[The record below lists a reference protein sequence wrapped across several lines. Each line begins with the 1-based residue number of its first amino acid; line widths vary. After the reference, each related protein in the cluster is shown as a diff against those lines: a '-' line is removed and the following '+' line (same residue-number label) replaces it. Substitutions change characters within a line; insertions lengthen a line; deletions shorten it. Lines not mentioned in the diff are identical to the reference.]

1 MLEKTEGAIRN
12 GQANDIG
19 YTRHRTKTKK
29 TNKKTKKMSNTSSSK
44 KTNSP

>member
-19 YTRHRTKTKK
+19 YTRQDEDKKNNQKTKLK
-29 TNKKTKKMSNTSSSK
+29 R
-44 KTNSP
+44 